1 MSILLS
7 IEFGLSPLVS
17 PMFLLFSF
25 FSHNSHS
32 GEGFLRVTLSSSL
45 FRTQHHITV
54 HEINSAW
61 SFDAMMECNNNVSHS
76 YYFYCICIIVV
87 ARVTIVSNR
96 EKSTT
101 CYFHSTIFFQTI
113 GRTFLPPYWS
123 LGFQLSRWGY
133 NKIETVKGLVA
144 NMSKHNLPQ
153 V

>member
-1 MSILLS
+1 
-7 IEFGLSPLVS
+7 
-17 PMFLLFSF
+17 
-25 FSHNSHS
+25 
-32 GEGFLRVTLSSSL
+32 
-45 FRTQHHITV
+45 
-54 HEINSAW
+54 
-61 SFDAMMECNNNVSHS
+61 MMECNNNVSHS

-87 ARVTIVSNR
+87 ARVKIVSNS

-101 CYFHSTIFFQTI
+101 CYFHSTYFFFQAI